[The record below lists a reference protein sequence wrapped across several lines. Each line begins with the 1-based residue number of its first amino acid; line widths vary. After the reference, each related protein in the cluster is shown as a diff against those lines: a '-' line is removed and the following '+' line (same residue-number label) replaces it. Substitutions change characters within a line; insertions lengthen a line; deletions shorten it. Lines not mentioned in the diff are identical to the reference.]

1 MAVPLI
7 YSLRSVAVRKS
18 ASAMAVG
25 GIALVVLVFVF
36 LLAMGEGLRR
46 AVATSGSPHNLI
58 VIRKGA
64 EAELNSQVLRE
75 DGRVVEQL
83 PQVACD
89 AEGRRLF
96 LYEAV
101 TIISRPKKGGGVANL
116 TVRGTSVNARRVHEE
131 VRLAQGRWFE
141 AGATEVVVGAALTR
155 RAEGFGLGETV
166 TVKNTPYRIV
176 GVLESDGSG
185 LESEVW
191 MDHELFLQSFRR
203 QGTYTSLLFRAAGD
217 PEEARRQV
225 EEAFAAD
232 LRLRTLQVMTEDAY
246 YAKQSEMLS
255 TVITILASVLTAIM
269 SVGAIVGA
277 MNTMY
282 AAVSHRQREIG
293 CLLAMG
299 FTPEAVWLAFI
310 VESVALSLLGACL
323 GALGSLCFHGMRT
336 GTTNFMTFAETA
348 FRFEVTPRILLS
360 ACVVAV
366 GMGFVGGFLPAF
378 RAARMKVVDALRRA

>member
-1 MAVPLI
+1 MTLPLV

-46 AVATSGSPHNLI
+46 AVATSGSPRNLI
-58 VIRKGA
+58 VIRKGS

-83 PQVACD
+83 PQVARD
-89 AEGRRLF
+89 EEGRPLF

-101 TIISRPKKGGGVANL
+101 TIVARPKQGGGMANL
-116 TVRGTSVNARRVHEE
+116 TVRGTSSDASRVHEE
-131 VRLAQGRWFE
+131 ARLAAGRWFRS
-141 AGATEVVVGAALTR
+141 GAAEVVAGLALTR
-155 RAEGFGLGETV
+155 RAEGFNLGQTV
-166 TVKNTPYRIV
+166 CIKNTEYRIV
-176 GVLESDGSG
+176 GVLEAGGSG
-185 LESEVW
+185 LESEIW
-191 MDHELFLQSFRR
+191 MDHELFIQAFRR
-203 QGTYTSLLFRAAGD
+203 QGTYTSFLFRAAGE
-217 PEEARRQV
+217 PLEAKRQV

-232 LRLRTLQVMTEDAY
+232 LRLRSLQVMTEEAY
-246 YAKQSEMLS
+246 YAKQSELMS
-255 TVITILASVLTAIM
+255 TVITVLAGILTAIM

-293 CLLAMG
+293 CLLALG

-310 VESVALSLLGACL
+310 LESVALSLIGAGL
-323 GALGSLCFHGMRT
+323 GALLSLFFHGMKT
-336 GTTNFMTFAETA
+336 GTTNWMTFAETA
-348 FRFEVTPRILLS
+348 FTFEVTPRILLT

-366 GMGFVGGFLPAF
+366 GMGFFGGFLPAF

>member
-1 MAVPLI
+1 MALPLV

-58 VIRKGA
+58 VIRKGS

-83 PQVACD
+83 PQVARD
-89 AEGRRLF
+89 AEGRPLF

-101 TIISRPKKGGGVANL
+101 TILARPKKGGGMANL
-116 TVRGTSVNARRVHEE
+116 TIRGTASDATRVHEE
-131 VRLAQGRWFE
+131 ARLAAGRWFR
-141 AGATEVVVGAALTR
+141 AGAAEVVAGVALTR
-155 RAEGFGLGETV
+155 RAEGFSLGQTV
-166 TVKNTPYRIV
+166 CIKNTEYRIV
-176 GVLESDGSG
+176 GVLEAGGSG
-185 LESEVW
+185 LESEIW
-191 MDHELFLQSFRR
+191 MDHELFILAFRR
-203 QGTYTSLLFRAAGD
+203 QGTYTSFLFRAAGE
-217 PEEARRQV
+217 PLEAKRRV

-232 LRLRTLQVMTEDAY
+232 LRLRSLQVMTEEAY
-246 YAKQSEMLS
+246 YAKQSELMS
-255 TVITILASVLTAIM
+255 TVITVLAGILTAIM

-293 CLLAMG
+293 CLLALG
-299 FTPEAVWLAFI
+299 FTPEAVWLTFI
-310 VESVALSLLGACL
+310 IESVALSLIGAGL
-323 GALGSLCFHGMRT
+323 GALLSLFFHGMRT
-336 GTTNFMTFAETA
+336 GTTNWMTFAETA
-348 FRFEVTPRILLS
+348 FTFEVTPRILLT

-366 GMGFVGGFLPAF
+366 GMGFFGGFLPAF

>member
-1 MAVPLI
+1 MTLPLV

-46 AVATSGSPHNLI
+46 AVATSGSPRNLI
-58 VIRKGA
+58 VIRKGS

-83 PQVACD
+83 PQVARD
-89 AEGRRLF
+89 EEGRPLF

-101 TIISRPKKGGGVANL
+101 TILARPKRAGGMANL
-116 TVRGTSVNARRVHEE
+116 TVRGTSSDATRVHEE
-131 VRLAQGRWFE
+131 ARLAAGRWFQ
-141 AGATEVVVGAALTR
+141 AGAAEVVVGLALTR
-155 RAEGFGLGETV
+155 RAEGFNLGQTV
-166 TVKNTPYRIV
+166 CIKNTEYRIV
-176 GVLESDGSG
+176 GVLEAGGSG
-185 LESEVW
+185 LESEIW
-191 MDHELFLQSFRR
+191 MDHELFIQAFRR
-203 QGTYTSLLFRAAGD
+203 QGTYTSFLFRAAGE
-217 PEEARRQV
+217 PLEAKRQV

-232 LRLRTLQVMTEDAY
+232 LRLRSLQVMTEEAY
-246 YAKQSEMLS
+246 YAKQSELMS
-255 TVITILASVLTAIM
+255 TVITVLAGILTAIM

-293 CLLAMG
+293 CLLALG

-310 VESVALSLLGACL
+310 LESVALSVIGAGL
-323 GALGSLCFHGMRT
+323 GALLSLCFHGMKT
-336 GTTNFMTFAETA
+336 GTTNWMTFAETA
-348 FRFEVTPRILLS
+348 FTFEVTPRILLT

-366 GMGFVGGFLPAF
+366 GMGFFGGFLPAF